1 LSEEAKQLGKNLEY
15 LGHVLLNGTTKMEG
29 CLRELEV
36 FCADMRQAVEGFK
49 ACVLEEISNGKE
61 EGDERSK
68 E

>member
-1 LSEEAKQLGKNLEY
+1 
-15 LGHVLLNGTTKMEG
+15 MEG